1 MKTATEW
8 PLASRRHTAGNRL
21 VDIRI
26 PGRFASRRCPDSA
39 LGGLGDRKS
48 SVNSSRRRSMS
59 FFLNPSKLD
68 DSGMGI
74 TEYSPEFGLGSK
86 SWKAVQLREC
96 PFGFHVDPHCTTF
109 PMPLAVSSHLA
120 PDDYDSQPRKFTH
133 RKTGRGPFWLSFR
146 RKRESRGC
154 ILDPCFRGG
163 DENYY
168 GKQKSHDTQ
177 TGNPLTTKRR
187 ETTRKG

>member
-26 PGRFASRRCPDSA
+26 PGRFASRRCPDRA

-96 PFGFHVDPHCTTF
+96 PFGFHIDPHCTTF

-133 RKTGRGPFWLSFR
+133 RKTGRGQKGLPVFLWVKERHFIGRRAPSPEPSTPHSPFSNVVNVMDM
-146 RKRESRGC
+146 G
-154 ILDPCFRGG
+154 
-163 DENYY
+163 
-168 GKQKSHDTQ
+168 
-177 TGNPLTTKRR
+177 
-187 ETTRKG
+187 